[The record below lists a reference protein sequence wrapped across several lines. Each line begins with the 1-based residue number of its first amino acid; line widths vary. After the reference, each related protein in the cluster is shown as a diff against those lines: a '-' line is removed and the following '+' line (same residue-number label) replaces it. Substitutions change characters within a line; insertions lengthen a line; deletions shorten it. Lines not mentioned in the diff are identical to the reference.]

1 MSRGVQTFKQ
11 NDVKKAGK
19 GARAAG
25 FDVQR
30 IEIDRAGKI
39 VVIIGKSADATAS
52 IEDIADLI

>member
-1 MSRGVQTFKQ
+1 MSRGAQTFKQ

-19 GARAAG
+19 GARDAG

-39 VVIIGKSADATAS
+39 VVIVSEERQVANG
-52 IEDIADLI
+52 